1 VTPAGAAEF
10 IILSQSGERPERAPA
25 LPIVGRAII
34 SIVVLGGVVTPVVGV
49 DVGIAERALRPLEIG
64 APIRK
69 AEESLWR
76 TFRAGRMNDLRAHPT
91 VKPTAMIADAMK
103 DCTRRNEIVLD
114 TFCGSGATL
123 LAAERVGRRGY
134 GLEIDPGYVDVAVRR
149 WQAFSGKDALHVA
162 SGLTFEEIG
171 LQRVGQKAADRTSAV
186 DMDGRR

>member
-1 VTPAGAAEF
+1 
-10 IILSQSGERPERAPA
+10 
-25 LPIVGRAII
+25 
-34 SIVVLGGVVTPVVGV
+34 
-49 DVGIAERALRPLEIG
+49 
-64 APIRK
+64 
-69 AEESLWR
+69 
-76 TFRAGRMNDLRAHPT
+76 MNDLRAHPT